1 MKNIMLYTLFAL
13 LLMAGSG
20 ISFGQ
25 SAEQFFIGTEP
36 GEIIIQ
42 GTWYEYDVMTY
53 RYNLYRFT
61 NHGADVEVLAT
72 YDDYNWVI
80 DPQTMSGMGELL
92 YDATP
97 GHFYNMDFVTS
108 NKILATDDTG
118 QTWRVI
124 EDYNIPSP
132 PSYWCFANEQGELV
146 KFEPD
151 DQYNPQNYSFI
162 ASYDYGAHFS
172 DTIATFPIPV
182 YTNHVA
188 GWNHG
193 EFFRRELGT
202 DKLLHTTDFYGIAD
216 TLTLPAEYINKQF
229 GIGPKEGELY
239 FTYMP
244 YSKLRRVEYTDNYGN
259 SFRTLVD
266 LESNPIDVIVDDS
279 VFRFFDI
286 GYGGNLFL
294 DREPGVFYVCLDTL
308 SYNFTEWGT
317 PVEEPQGDRCYI
329 AYYRAYGDTLVTT
342 YFHDFKPDWFE
353 HHTPVMDC
361 EIASCDESSVTLR
374 WNEPELKPDE
384 VLAGYQVYRGVTLV
398 SEDLVT
404 ETEYTDNCSGGG
416 RLNYH
421 VLAVYSDGETSKSY
435 NIVYCEQTDGVDEN
449 EEETKVVVFPNPAN
463 WVVKIEGVIA
473 DEVQVYN
480 ALGQVMKTVRRTNE
494 VDLSGLVE
502 GVYLLRITDADG
514 KVYTN
519 KITKR

>member
-1 MKNIMLYTLFAL
+1 MKKFRLYTLLAL

-20 ISFGQ
+20 TSFGQ
-25 SAEQFFIGTEP
+25 SAEQFFIGTQP

-42 GTWYEYDVMTY
+42 KPWYEYTFMGY
-53 RYNLYRFT
+53 KCLFCKFT
-61 NHGADVEVLAT
+61 NHGADIDIIAT
-72 YDDYNWVI
+72 YDTDNWVI
-80 DPQTMSGMGELL
+80 DSVTMAKMGEPL

-97 GHFYNMDFVTS
+97 GHFYNIDYLS
-108 NKILATDDTG
+108 ERILSTEDYG
-118 QTWRVI
+118 QTWIVI
-124 EDYNIPSP
+124 DDYTYPNQAP
-132 PSYWCFANEQGELV
+132 YWCFANELGELV
-146 KFEPD
+146 KFERDYP
-151 DQYNPQNYSFI
+151 NPQNYSFI

-435 NIVYCEQTDGVDEN
+435 NIVYCEQMDGVDEN
-449 EEETKVVVFPNPAN
+449 RGGTDVTVYPNPAKD
-463 WVVKIEGVIA
+463 KITIDDIYPA
-473 DEVQVYN
+473 EVQVYN
-480 ALGQVMKTVRRTNE
+480 ALGQMVKTVRGTNE
-494 VDLSGLVE
+494 VDLSGLVD
-502 GVYLLRITDADG
+502 GVYLLRIMDSDG

-519 KITKR
+519 KITIR